1 MRLGKETSK
10 GSSQGSPAAVVDRL
24 GLVAGLDQVLFTSYI
39 PALCVFIFVRL
50 FSFSFSFFF
59 FLFITHSPT
68 VHTQLLVFNETPE
81 PRSVEFF
88 SCCFWELFF
97 FF

>member
-59 FLFITHSPT
+59 SCSSHTHPLSIPSSLFSMKPLSQDQLNFFLVAFG
-68 VHTQLLVFNETPE
+68 N
-81 PRSVEFF
+81 
-88 SCCFWELFF
+88 FF
-97 FF
+97 FFF